1 MPTGRPITVNGA
13 CMEGQFDFEARV
25 LMCGNCGAPLETGFA
40 GGTVKCGYCGTTNV
54 FEARREAPV
63 EPRDAAREMDEDVR
77 LELLRRQDGSP
88 PEIPSELN
96 PLMEN
101 GVLADW
107 KVDEALSLWR
117 STCRQ
122 LASRSDYAASE
133 RLYYLTVLLSNHFS
147 GQDDALRERAMYES
161 ALDVMTLPRH
171 RQILR
176 GMLARKAARAG
187 NTEAARK
194 WLEPCNPRSHDLE
207 SDSSYRVSMAEIL
220 TVEEDWKG
228 VLEVLGEDIDQVPVT
243 SLLDGKAIVQRANA
257 LEHLGRIDEAAAQLQ
272 LFMQANGASGRR
284 ALRSIARVYSDAG
297 TDVCPRSLEKAESDY
312 VRQSGE
318 SRSRTQNP
326 GGCFG
331 QIFTLV
337 GAAMVLLAI
346 LLPVLIK
353 GAPLVAGLGPGIAG
367 VVFLVI
373 GINHVRKGRRIR
385 RLHSEGVETRGR
397 LESIQPTGWKING
410 VPQYQLT
417 IAVESEGGG
426 YRTTLKMVIPPGEK
440 EMYSPGSSLELLV
453 DPRDPQHV
461 TVVD

>member
-1 MPTGRPITVNGA
+1 
-13 CMEGQFDFEARV
+13 MERQFDFEARV

-40 GGTVKCGYCGTTNV
+40 GGTVKCDYCGTTNV

-63 EPRDAAREMDEDVR
+63 EPRDAAREMNEDER

-101 GVLADW
+101 GALAAW
-107 KVDEALSLWR
+107 KVDEALSLWK

-122 LASRSDYAASE
+122 LASGSDYAASE

-147 GQDDALRERAMYES
+147 EQDDALRERAMYES

-176 GMLARKAARAG
+176 GMLARKAARSG
-187 NTEAARK
+187 NTKAARK

-207 SDSSYRVSMAEIL
+207 SDSAYRVSMAEIL

-228 VLEVLGEDIDQVPVT
+228 VLEVLGEDTEQVPVT

-257 LEHLGRIDEAAAQLQ
+257 LEHLDRIDEAAAQLQ

-284 ALRSIARVYSDAG
+284 ALRSIAEVNSDAG
-297 TDVCPRSLEKAESDY
+297 TEVCPRSLEKAESDY

-331 QIFTLV
+331 QIFTVLGV
-337 GAAMVLLAI
+337 AMVLLAI
-346 LLPVLIK
+346 LLPVLID
-353 GAPLVAGLGPGIAG
+353 GATLAAGLGPGIAG

-373 GINHVRKGRRIR
+373 GITHVRKGRRVR

-397 LESIQPTGWKING
+397 LEALKPTGWKING
-410 VPQYQLT
+410 VPQYQLI
-417 IAVESEGGG
+417 IAVEGGEGD
-426 YRTTLKMVIPPGEK
+426 YRTTVKMVIPPGEK
-440 EMYSPGSSLELLV
+440 ARYSPGSSLELLV
-453 DPRDPQHV
+453 DPKDPQHV